1 MPYVTDTQ
9 LCLNEDRSKIVP
21 CDSPEAYVNL
31 ALPGAELS
39 DEVAAQYGLG
49 VEEKAVETAPA
60 NKALDM
66 PKGKK

>member
-1 MPYVTDTQ
+1 MTYVTDKQ
-9 LCLNEDRSKIVP
+9 ICLNADRSKIVP
-21 CDSPEAYVNL
+21 CDSEEAAMTL
-31 ALPGAELS
+31 ALPGVELA

-49 VEEKAVETAPA
+49 VEQKAVTEAPA